1 MLKQRSNGLVSFCL
15 FGPDKDDIYNR
26 GLLRNLEMY
35 QEWKP
40 DWKIRVYLGDTPSQN
55 SDIHIQIEEYPNAEV
70 ILCQGETE
78 DWKSTFW
85 RFRALKDVGYDFYL
99 FRDVDS
105 RPILRERL
113 AVEAWLKSDRKYHIM
128 RDHPRHGATI
138 LAGMWGVKAPE
149 ANKVSRLF
157 PNSLSGEKNYYMVE
171 QEFLARTVWPRARMS
186 VLQHVDCEW
195 TFKTQSYPFPV
206 KRSSEGFV
214 GEGFLGNGQPRFP
227 KHRFELKDK
236 DVFIARGKSGGVEAV
251 QG

>member
-15 FGPDKDDIYNR
+15 FGKDPNDIYYR
-26 GLLRNLEMY
+26 GFFRNVEMY
-35 QEWKP
+35 KVWKP
-40 DWKIRVYLGDTPSQN
+40 DWKIRLYLGDTPANDLEFLAQLA
-55 SDIHIQIEEYPNAEV
+55 EYPDLELHWCEGEV
-70 ILCQGETE
+70 E

-113 AVEAWLKSDRKYHIM
+113 AVEAWLKTDRKYHIM
-128 RDHPRHGATI
+128 RDHPRHGAAL
-138 LAGMWGVKAPE
+138 LAGMWGVRAPE
-149 ANKVSRLF
+149 ANKLSRLF
-157 PNSLSGEKNYYMVE
+157 PHSLVAKDYYMVE
-171 QEFLARTVWPRARMS
+171 QDFLRSTVWPRARLS

-195 TFKTQSYPFPV
+195 TFKTQSMPFPV

-214 GEGFLGNGQPRFP
+214 GEGFFGNGQPRYP

-236 DVFIARGKSGGVEAV
+236 DVFIARGKDGAQAV
-251 QG
+251 SR